1 MTQCFDSGAGLTATS
16 AQEMRE
22 TVPLSSS
29 PAGMLTV
36 VSAHY
41 PSPSHHGTWHAGR
54 RVFYSDRVLTPSP
67 GVNKSRQTGARS
79 VVIFNRTAEGV

>member
-1 MTQCFDSGAGLTATS
+1 MSANMTQCFDSGAGLTAAS

-22 TVPLSSS
+22 MVPLSSS

-41 PSPSHHGTWHAGR
+41 PPRLNTAPGTQ
-54 RVFYSDRVLTPSP
+54 D
-67 GVNKSRQTGARS
+67 
-79 VVIFNRTAEGV
+79 AEYFTLIMF